1 LTEEGWF
8 FKSLYAAFY
17 GVSAI
22 LPLLSIVSLGVQQ
35 QHATQQ
41 QTVKQQLIESIWKL
55 KAFITL
61 KYNDV

>member
-8 FKSLYAAFY
+8 FKNLCAAFY
-17 GVSAI
+17 GASAI

-35 QHATQQ
+35 QHAAQQ
-41 QTVKQQLIESIWKL
+41 QTVEQQLIESIWKL
-55 KAFITL
+55 TAFITS